1 MLMTYFNQQSV
12 FNNHNSN
19 HQSSIINHQS
29 KAYTLVEILV
39 VLTIIVI
46 LLLLTFP
53 SIRAMQAASGRAE
66 AYNTINAALQAAR
79 SYAIMHSVKTAA
91 RFQPNGKIF
100 LVYRYDGTPKSEVE
114 DWSNPPNSFAYP
126 DEGTHVPNSGGYIY
140 LPVVDQKPLILPRG
154 YIAAN
159 KEIFPDS
166 PPAGYIPPFAE
177 PFYVCYNSDGT
188 LAVNEPIFVALVDD
202 DSNVTPVN
210 PDFDGKGKFAWKN
223 WPPKATYDLDDW
235 IKYIYNERTSGNN
248 DVEDID
254 DSNDRK
260 LAKYVFVA
268 NDDSDEKTILEDQE
282 KGPDYYAGRSGNLTA
297 NSATQ
302 IVLLK
307 TYDKWNDLALFEDS
321 SNPNDKRVAV
331 KKTYYDD
338 KQYELI
344 YLNPYTGKVIKP
356 VK

>member
-1 MLMTYFNQQSV
+1 MLELNCS
-12 FNNHNSN
+12 NSY
-19 HQSSIINHQS
+19 S
-29 KAYTLVEILV
+29 KRRAYTLVEILV

-100 LVYRYDGTPKSEVE
+100 LVYRFDGNNKSEVE
-114 DWSNPPNSFAYP
+114 DWSGSPTVFAYP
-126 DEGTHVPNSGGYIY
+126 DEGSNVPNAEGYIY
-140 LPVVDQKPLILPRG
+140 LPVAKQKPLILPRG
-154 YIAAN
+154 YITAN

-166 PPAGYIPPFAE
+166 PSSSYIPPFAE
-177 PFYVCYNSDGT
+177 PFYVCYNPDGT

-210 PDFDGKGKFAWKN
+210 PDFDGDGNFAWDN
-223 WPPKATYDLDDW
+223 WPPSGIGSYDLDKW
-235 IKYIYNERTSGNN
+235 IEYIYNKRSSGDNDANN
-248 DVEDID
+248 VSDSD
-254 DSNDRK
+254 DRE
-260 LAKYVFVA
+260 LARYFFVA
-268 NDDSDEKTILEDQE
+268 NTDGDEELISEEQDT
-282 KGPDYYAGRSGNLTA
+282 GPDYYAGRSGNLTI
-297 NSATQ
+297 NSVTQ

-307 TYDKWNDLALFEDS
+307 TPDEWNDLTLFEDAAH
-321 SNPNDKRVAV
+321 PNDKRTAI
-331 KKTYYDD
+331 KKVYYDD
-338 KQYELI
+338 KRFDMI
-344 YLNPYTGKVIKP
+344 YLNPYTGRVLKP